1 MQIFQDEKLSEKNHR
16 SNFWLNNN
24 RFMENKNV
32 SRKKFLAWSVGL
44 SSLLAVPAFLK
55 FAARRKD
62 ESTTVKMLTQDG
74 RLVEIDVANIPSK
87 RKKVKDAEL
96 HNWISRKKS
105 L

>member
-1 MQIFQDEKLSEKNHR
+1 
-16 SNFWLNNN
+16 
-24 RFMENKNV
+24 MENKNLT
-32 SRKKFLAWSVGL
+32 RKKFLAWSVGL

-55 FAARRKD
+55 FAGRRENK
-62 ESTTVKMLTQDG
+62 STTARMLTQDG